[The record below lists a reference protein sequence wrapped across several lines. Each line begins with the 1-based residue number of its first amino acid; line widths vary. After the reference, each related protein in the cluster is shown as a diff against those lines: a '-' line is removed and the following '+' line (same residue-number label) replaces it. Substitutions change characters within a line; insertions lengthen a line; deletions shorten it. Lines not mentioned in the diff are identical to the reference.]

1 MRGGPCS
8 GSQCPFISIV
18 NVWPDLNLLSVWR
31 NLSIRIGIPNSKDNQ
46 PDTFRITFGENM
58 SQVLRYEVHN
68 ISVCSPSLAITKLQI
83 HLTLQQSV
91 NDHKIFCITQNSWA
105 HFLHS
110 IFGTSR
116 WPGVSN
122 IKYITMLPSWFSQK
136 CIYGLHHMNF
146 NHRQIENQDMTIL

>member
-1 MRGGPCS
+1 MMGPWS
-8 GSQCPFISIV
+8 GPQCPFISMCDPI
-18 NVWPDLNLLSVWR
+18 LICLKE
-31 NLSIRIGIPNSKDNQ
+31 SIFHSYWHSKFQRQ
-46 PDTFRITFGENM
+46 PTWHLENNFRWKL

-122 IKYITMLPSWFSQK
+122 IKYITMLPSWFSQT
-136 CIYGLHHMNF
+136 CIYGLHQMNF